1 MSTNKEHKNVWVFVE
16 TEYGKEKKVG
26 IELLTPG
33 REIADAVNQELIAV
47 VFGKDVKHVA
57 ENAIAHG
64 ADKVILV
71 DNPLFERYST
81 DAVTDT
87 LMDLIDKY
95 KPETILIGATINGRD
110 FGPRVACRLNTGLT
124 ADCTS
129 ISYNEETNNVKWTR
143 PAFGGNLMADIEC
156 PKTRP
161 QMGTVRPG
169 VYKKPLIKED
179 NKGEIIEENY
189 NIHES
194 NLRTKIVET
203 IKEITEDVNL
213 EEAEIIV
220 SGGRGLGKAENFS
233 YIRDLAKAVGGA
245 VGSSRAAVDSGWI
258 PHAHQVGQTG
268 KTVAPK
274 IYIACG
280 ISGAI
285 QHLAGMSGS
294 DVIIAI
300 NKDKN
305 APIFEAAH
313 YGIVGDL
320 FEVIPEFI
328 KEIDK
333 YKNS

>member
-320 FEVIPEFI
+320 FEVIRGFI
-328 KEIDK
+328 K
-333 YKNS
+333 

>member
-1 MSTNKEHKNVWVFVE
+1 MSANIKNKNVWVFIE

-26 IELLTPG
+26 FELLKPG
-33 REIADAVNQELIAV
+33 REIADAVKQELVAIV
-47 VFGKDVKHVA
+47 LGKDVKNVA
-57 ENAIAHG
+57 AKAIAYG

-71 DNPLFERYST
+71 DDPIFERYST

-87 LMDLIDKY
+87 LMDLIHKY
-95 KPETILIGATINGRD
+95 NPDTILIGATINGRD
-110 FGPRVACRLNTGLT
+110 FGPRVACRLKTGLT

-129 ISYNEETNNVKWTR
+129 ISYNEETGNVKWTR

-156 PKTRP
+156 PNTRP

-169 VYKKPLIKED
+169 VYKLPLFDED
-179 NKGEIIEENY
+179 KKGEIIEEECKVNQSG
-189 NIHES
+189 I
-194 NLRTKIVET
+194 RTKIIET
-203 IKEITEDVNL
+203 IREVTENINL

-233 YIRDLAKAVGGA
+233 YIRDLAKALGGA

-274 IYIACG
+274 VYIACG

-294 DVIIAI
+294 DTIIAI

-305 APIFEAAH
+305 APIFEVAH

-328 KEIDK
+328 KEIEK